1 MSKITDA
8 EANATS
14 LDGLVNDNAL
24 VPTLRNGPKPS
35 YQYLVDGWNTE
46 FNTLID
52 NLDTQGD
59 AAIVAINEDV
69 ATVDNAATV
78 ALSSIN
84 TNKETIETAAANV
97 DLTIAELDSKY
108 KLTMLGVDGAW
119 ASGIEFTAYNQY
131 LVYNGTAYQ
140 PKPSTNPPY
149 TTGAIPNLSD
159 VQPIT
164 VNNADGIIL
173 DDGGSVQ
180 DFISDRDEVEALEV
194 YTIGPSGDFTSI
206 NEAIKRLHNKTS
218 FLKSGQV
225 IELNQLSGFT
235 MQEQL
240 FANAIDL
247 SMFNITSVDPV
258 VTIDRQYLTET
269 IPTLDYNSTPA
280 FLAVNGGKLP
290 IISTLYEMNT
300 TGTPDSNTQHGVM
313 VAWGGF
319 VRVNRFCGVINCTGR
334 GLYGVN
340 GIAYARDSNFSGA
353 GKYGCRPGNSS
364 VFNVRGSDFSGAG
377 DTGLYVAASL
387 VTAVDCDLSGAAIDA
402 VQTIGGSYVVLHRSD
417 CSNAGRYAVWARG
430 GVIEGDEIT
439 ITGFTDRGIQAD
451 NGKFIGDGVV
461 CDNPSG
467 RIANAVLGGEITL
480 TSFNPS
486 NVSISSTI
494 AAFTSGIVKVPS
506 MVIQGSGAANSQF
519 IVTSGGVIVATGT
532 SYKANVTPNIITK
545 NGYVI
550 NDAILV
556 GGGLATI
563 SSGSSIVTVNH
574 GLSEAP
580 SIGDIC
586 ITPNNTEAATSS
598 WFVGSVNSTSF
609 AIGLTQAA
617 ASNANFGW
625 KANKNV

>member
-1 MSKITDA
+1 MAISPKNLYPSRVIDGDGAYPYGKALNVQNGVEGTGTPLEAEWVNDLWGSQQALLA
-8 EANATS
+8 EAGIS
-14 LDGLVNDNAL
+14 
-24 VPTLRNGPKPS
+24 PNGQPDS
-35 YQYLVDGWNTE
+35 VGNSQYLEALKKIQSDKSRESIAALYKAQGYNNVFFFEDGFTYTE
-46 FNTLID
+46 ANDVGVYSDGTAW
-52 NLDTQGD
+52 TYAGAD
-59 AAIVAINEDV
+59 ALPV
-69 ATVDNAATV
+69 TV
-78 ALSSIN
+78 AAGTIPSEGVYEKAVLKASSIT
-84 TNKETIETAAANV
+84 TN
-97 DLTIAELDSKY
+97 DS
-108 KLTMLGVDGAW
+108 G
-119 ASGIEFTAYNQY
+119 
-131 LVYNGTAYQ
+131 
-140 PKPSTNPPY
+140 
-149 TTGAIPNLSD
+149 NL
-159 VQPIT
+159 
-164 VNNADGIIL
+164 
-173 DDGGSVQ
+173 Q

-194 YTIGPSGDFTSI
+194 YTIGLGGDFTSI
-206 NEAIKRLHNKTS
+206 NEAIKKLHNKTS

-313 VAWGGF
+313 VAWGSF

-387 VTAVDCDLSGAAIDA
+387 VTAVDCDLSGAAVDA
-402 VQTIGGSYVVLHRSD
+402 VQTIGGSYVAMHRSD

-532 SYKANVTPNIITK
+532 SYKANVTPNVISK

-556 GGGLATI
+556 GSGLATI
-563 SSGSSIVTVNH
+563 TSGASNVTVNH

-580 SIGDIC
+580 SVSDIH
-586 ITPNNTEAATSS
+586 IIPNNTEAATSS
-598 WFVGSVNSTSF
+598 WFVGSVNATSF
-609 AIGLTQAA
+609 TIGLAQAA
-617 ASNANFGW
+617 ASNASFGW